1 MRCVKLVFLSDFFTQ
16 KTKKSQCKICDT
28 SKFLKFYRKKC
39 NLLTSSDVTN
49 FYE

>member
-39 NLLTSSDVTN
+39 N
-49 FYE
+49 